1 MNKFEIFI
9 KKNSSTILSALAS
22 IGVMGTAILA
32 VKATPK
38 ALKQIELHKKYPSN
52 ENETLSD
59 AVKCKSITKLEIV
72 KATWKLYIPSILV
85 GASTIACIFGSN
97 YINKKNQ
104 KALISAYMLLES
116 SYLRYRETANNL
128 YGQDA
133 DEKINNLKH
142 FKEVANDDNIPK
154 IDDNSEEKLYFDS
167 QSMRYFRST
176 PEALSEALIL
186 FNQHLCTDG
195 YAYLNDLYDLIGLDR
210 VDYGY
215 QIGWSCSANDDIYS
229 HDGIDIK
236 IDLAELDDG
245 LECWIISYT
254 SYPSVDFL
262 Y

>member
-1 MNKFEIFI
+1 MNKFSIFI
-9 KKNSSTILSALAS
+9 RKNSSTILSTLAS
-22 IGVMGTAILA
+22 IGVVGTAVLA

-38 ALKQIELHKKYPSN
+38 ALQLIEFENDLN
-52 ENETLSD
+52 EENDEARLTMSEKIK
-59 AVKCKSITKLEIV
+59 V
-72 KATWKLYIPSILV
+72 TWKLYIPSILV
-85 GASTIACIFGSN
+85 GVSTIACIFGSN

-128 YGQDA
+128 YGKDA
-133 DEKINNLKH
+133 DEKINNLKR
-142 FKEVANDDNIPK
+142 FKEVANDNNIPK
-154 IDDNSEEKLYFDS
+154 IDDGSEEKLYFDS

-215 QIGWSCSANDDIYS
+215 QIGWSCLTSDDIYS

-254 SYPSVDFL
+254 SYPSADFL